1 MSKNDLTEDMLTKLA
16 ELGVPQEIIQ
26 KLTDGS
32 LPTAHSHAEGGKGQA
47 VNITYVD
54 NYSTLL
60 LVYTFLLNSLGKSD
74 KSDKNEETNSLNK
87 SLLLTLKAAM
97 KEQQEFR
104 KAFLTAVSSLRN
116 K

>member
-60 LVYTFLLNSLGKSD
+60 LVYTFLLNSLD
-74 KSDKNEETNSLNK
+74 KSDKNEETTSLNK